1 MNKTQK
7 VVVVMPAYNAAR
19 TLERTLAEIPPTV
32 GDEIVLVDDAS
43 QDNTAELARSLGVEH
58 VIRHDENP
66 GYGGNQ
72 KTCHANAPELG
83 ADTVI
88 MPQPVYAYSPRRMPA
103 MDGHRAA
110 G

>member
-19 TLERTLAEIPPTV
+19 TLERTLAEIPRTV
-32 GDEIVLVDDAS
+32 VDEIVLVDDAS

-58 VIRHDENP
+58 VIRHDENR

-72 KTCHANAPELG
+72 KTCYSKALERG
-83 ADTVI
+83 ADTG
-88 MPQPVYAYSPRRMPA
+88 MTLHQDYHSRPRLIQS
-103 MDGHRAA
+103 DA
-110 G
+110 GQ